1 MQDGLTSDNVAFTY
15 YDNKADYNTI
25 KEWYDRDVNDL
36 GWYFDKCSRNYDAT
50 RQEWAGKT
58 DDLKKNQEDAF
69 PHQGASDTEVRLI
82 QQLIRKGVALDMN
95 ALQSSRIQAYPR
107 GADDLERASE
117 VSLLLKW
124 FRDAGVPNFRREME
138 LASNYGKEKGI
149 MATYVGWKKQKS
161 TRMRKFSAEEIV
173 EQLPEFAEILFDE
186 DREEEAFDLLNQI
199 EGWELNRKRFSKA
212 MKEFRDKGEAK
223 IPVTTSEISEADV
236 RTFAPDADIIMPS
249 YTTDPQRASHIH
261 MRMLMTPQ
269 EILNRVS
276 KEGWDEEWA
285 HQVINNH
292 TGMARSDF
300 EAPHGF
306 RGYSQYGSSRQY
318 GSTTGNSAR
327 DIVEII
333 YTFQRLIDPEDN
345 AEGIYY
351 TVWSPEMGEVPGVP
365 NFAIEQEL
373 MDGRKDYPFV
383 ITPISW
389 DEKVIYDS
397 PTWPELLRAPQKT
410 QKVIRDSWIDSTSDA
425 NNPPLFYPATMGDLS
440 GMAPGAKVAM
450 RTASGGQ
457 PFYLPKP
464 DKFRQ
469 NLELENFV
477 NREATQMV
485 GFDTDDE
492 YGKELLTF
500 MTSRL
505 LIHAQNV
512 LTMLFDVYTE
522 EGPDQLYFRVTG
534 KAEPIT
540 FNRNPDENT
549 FDIQVSFNSTY
560 SDPEKVEKL
569 INGLYQIT
577 QFDQGGRVNT
587 EAITDMALS
596 ALDPVIAD
604 MVLMPSEQGQQKI
617 IKETTDDIAKMQA
630 GVPLGAPNG
639 AAQLRLQT
647 VQDYIQSPTGQA
659 KVSGDLGFQAL
670 LQQYVEQLEFQV
682 SQQENAVIG
691 RIGTEPAQMGNTT
704 TQGTNN
710 V

>member
-1 MQDGLTSDNVAFTY
+1 
-15 YDNKADYNTI
+15 
-25 KEWYDRDVNDL
+25 
-36 GWYFDKCSRNYDAT
+36 
-50 RQEWAGKT
+50 
-58 DDLKKNQEDAF
+58 
-69 PHQGASDTEVRLI
+69 
-82 QQLIRKGVALDMN
+82 
-95 ALQSSRIQAYPR
+95 
-107 GADDLERASE
+107 
-117 VSLLLKW
+117 
-124 FRDAGVPNFRREME
+124 
-138 LASNYGKEKGI
+138 
-149 MATYVGWKKQKS
+149 
-161 TRMRKFSAEEIV
+161 
-173 EQLPEFAEILFDE
+173 
-186 DREEEAFDLLNQI
+186 
-199 EGWELNRKRFSKA
+199 
-212 MKEFRDKGEAK
+212 
-223 IPVTTSEISEADV
+223 
-236 RTFAPDADIIMPS
+236 
-249 YTTDPQRASHIH
+249 
-261 MRMLMTPQ
+261 
-269 EILNRVS
+269 
-276 KEGWDEEWA
+276 
-285 HQVINNH
+285 
-292 TGMARSDF
+292 
-300 EAPHGF
+300 
-306 RGYSQYGSSRQY
+306 
-318 GSTTGNSAR
+318 
-327 DIVEII
+327 
-333 YTFQRLIDPEDN
+333 
-345 AEGIYY
+345 
-351 TVWSPEMGEVPGVP
+351 
-365 NFAIEQEL
+365 
-373 MDGRKDYPFV
+373 
-383 ITPISW
+383 
-389 DEKVIYDS
+389 
-397 PTWPELLRAPQKT
+397 
-410 QKVIRDSWIDSTSDA
+410 
-425 NNPPLFYPATMGDLS
+425 
-440 GMAPGAKVAM
+440 
-450 RTASGGQ
+450 
-457 PFYLPKP
+457 
-464 DKFRQ
+464 
-469 NLELENFV
+469 
-477 NREATQMV
+477 
-485 GFDTDDE
+485 
-492 YGKELLTF
+492 